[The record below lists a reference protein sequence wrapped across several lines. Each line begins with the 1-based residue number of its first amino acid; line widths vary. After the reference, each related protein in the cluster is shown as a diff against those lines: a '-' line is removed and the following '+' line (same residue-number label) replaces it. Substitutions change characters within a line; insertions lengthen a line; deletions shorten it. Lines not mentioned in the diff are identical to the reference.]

1 MAYTGTWVPLAGR
14 TVWPRERSYITR
26 FDCNPATADSA
37 GCLFRQTQYKT
48 LEEDPATVVIFQM
61 SFVKILRQFYIT
73 VSLLAAP
80 ELFHKSPCS
89 GQRVKLFRSDYSS
102 SFVNLL
108 HLSIFRKLLGF
119 PGVAFKQKCCFNVF
133 PSVMPLF
140 LLLPYIKKILSLYE
154 YFTNISYH
162 QLSPALLVIPGISTV
177 REFSVL

>member
-1 MAYTGTWVPLAGR
+1 
-14 TVWPRERSYITR
+14 
-26 FDCNPATADSA
+26 
-37 GCLFRQTQYKT
+37 
-48 LEEDPATVVIFQM
+48 M

-80 ELFHKSPCS
+80 ELFHISPCS
-89 GQRVKLFRSDYSS
+89 GQRLKLFRSGYSR
-102 SFVNLL
+102 FVNLL

-119 PGVAFKQKCCFNVF
+119 PGVAFKQKCCINLF

-140 LLLPYIKKILSLYE
+140 LLLPYIKRILSLYE

-162 QLSPALLVIPGISTV
+162 QLSPALLVISGISIV